1 MSGLYQTRL
10 LETLAFAAFAA
21 TAASAQSYR
30 AINYLVVVPLN
41 ATDFEVIE
49 ARGEGARG
57 IWCAAADF
65 AEHALRRDRG
75 DREHRC
81 KTGHQDTD
89 EDPRLSESACRATA
103 ARPDEAAPVK
113 SRTHQL
119 TPFGHRREIRQMT
132 AHVTRRRRAPRRQP
146 RPRRS

>member
-10 LETLAFAAFAA
+10 LATLAFAAFAA

-75 DREHRC
+75 GRIYVKTARGPSISGVGRKGVVFTTDPNRLDQPPSTSHSVSVRQVGQGLPIHHAAQFC
-81 KTGHQDTD
+81 KDYIIEL
-89 EDPRLSESACRATA
+89 EDILY
-103 ARPDEAAPVK
+103 
-113 SRTHQL
+113 
-119 TPFGHRREIRQMT
+119 RRKGNN
-132 AHVTRRRRAPRRQP
+132 
-146 RPRRS
+146 